1 MISFWENEKPVA
13 ILSFYATHPQSYY
26 RTGIANPD
34 FPGIARFLRQLE
46 VPNALHLHFNGAGGN
61 IAAGKY
67 NDGSKINRGIL
78 AQRLAEG
85 MKRAW
90 EATEKEAV
98 SAASVEW
105 LVQPVRLHPSDKSL
119 EEVNRWEK
127 CKEKEILPAIVS
139 RVAYIQ
145 RYRNGG
151 EIDITCLK
159 IGKARIIGLP
169 GECFVEFQMFAKN
182 VRPDLFVAVAA
193 YGDYGPG
200 YIAPREAYKQGGYEV
215 EVSGVCPEA
224 GDILMQAIASLL
236 NHE

>member
-1 MISFWENEKPVA
+1 M
-13 ILSFYATHPQSYY
+13 
-26 RTGIANPD
+26 
-34 FPGIARFLRQLE
+34 
-46 VPNALHLHFNGAGGN
+46 
-61 IAAGKY
+61 
-67 NDGSKINRGIL
+67 
-78 AQRLAEG
+78 
-85 MKRAW
+85 
-90 EATEKEAV
+90 
-98 SAASVEW
+98 
-105 LVQPVRLHPSDKSL
+105 
-119 EEVNRWEK
+119 
-127 CKEKEILPAIVS
+127 
-139 RVAYIQ
+139 
-145 RYRNGG
+145 
-151 EIDITCLK
+151 K